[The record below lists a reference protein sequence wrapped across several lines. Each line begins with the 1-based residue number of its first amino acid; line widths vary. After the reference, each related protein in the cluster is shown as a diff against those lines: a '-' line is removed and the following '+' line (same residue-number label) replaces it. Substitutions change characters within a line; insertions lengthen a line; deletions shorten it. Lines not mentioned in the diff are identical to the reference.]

1 MSGETATSYHR
12 PESIPAVHRRLDG
25 TDGETAVIAGGQTLS
40 LLLGRGVLDPDALVD
55 VSGVSALSGVSV
67 GSERTEIGAATTYG
81 DIADHE
87 VSDRA
92 AALGDAC
99 GVIADRQIRNQG
111 TVGGAV
117 CHADPTLDILAVLRS
132 LDATL
137 RIGSVAGR
145 RTVSLGAFLIG
156 RTRTGLGESELLE
169 TISVAVPGDRTGTAY
184 EKHSTIEAGWATV
197 GAAAWV
203 TVESASIT
211 DARVALTSV
220 ANTTVR
226 APSVEA
232 ELLGRRPTQAVIS
245 EASETITDDV
255 DPVSDRSG
263 SAAYKRRLA
272 PTIVERSL
280 ERACRRAGG
289 PE

>member
-1 MSGETATSYHR
+1 MSGETAPSYHR
-12 PESIPAVHRRLDG
+12 PGSIPAVHRRLDG
-25 TDGETAVIAGGQTLS
+25 ADGETAVIAGGQTLS
-40 LLLGRGVLDPDALVD
+40 LLLGRGDIDPDALVD
-55 VSGVSALSGVSV
+55 VSGMPALSGVSV

-81 DIADHE
+81 AIADHE
-87 VSDRA
+87 MSDRV

-117 CHADPTLDILAVLRS
+117 CHADPTLDIVAVLRS

-145 RTVSLGAFLIG
+145 RTVSLGEFLIG

-184 EKHSTIEAGWATV
+184 EKHSAIEAGWATV

-203 TVESASIT
+203 TVESAAIT
-211 DARVALTSV
+211 EARVALTSV
-220 ANTTVR
+220 GNTTVR

-232 ELLGRRPTQAVIS
+232 ELLGRRPTRAVIS
-245 EASETITDDV
+245 EASEAVTDDV

-272 PTIVERSL
+272 PIIVERSL
-280 ERACRRAGG
+280 DKACRRAGG
-289 PE
+289 PG